1 MYIKVS
7 WKEFHCPTAEKMATV
22 ARIGVQMGKTILKK
36 TVRVPA
42 PSTSAASGKEEGM
55 DSMQVFTRMMLKGA
69 RWSAERTPRSCWSDP
84 GSSSR

>member
-7 WKEFHCPTAEKMATV
+7 WKEFRCPTAEKMATV
-22 ARIGVQMGKTILKK
+22 VRIGVQMGKTILKK

-55 DSMQVFTRMMLKGA
+55 DSM
-69 RWSAERTPRSCWSDP
+69 
-84 GSSSR
+84 